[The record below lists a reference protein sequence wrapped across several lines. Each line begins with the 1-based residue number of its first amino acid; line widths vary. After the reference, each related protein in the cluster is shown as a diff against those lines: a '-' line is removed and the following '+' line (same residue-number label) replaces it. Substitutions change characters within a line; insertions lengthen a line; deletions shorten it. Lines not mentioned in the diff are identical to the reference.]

1 MSIKHSLTLDD
12 NIFLDE
18 TGKAIGVIAP
28 STLYCLINNT
38 TYINGPNS
46 AIRLNQQSISALTE
60 GLRNS
65 GSLIEGTPEESQ
77 EIIRLLKHPETS
89 RNTSFFMCLA
99 KNCAQIIKDFQSL
112 RDARVLIVGCG
123 GIGSSVALLLAGCGI
138 KKFTLADSDT
148 IERSNLNRQLFW
160 RIKDIGKHKVNVLQ
174 SAITDRFENTNIEL
188 IKRKLSFD
196 ELLQLTSDVK
206 YTAII
211 VTADEPATL
220 ASRSGELAY
229 KTSTPV
235 VSGGY
240 LHTHCSANFFTG
252 ENTQHSFDL
261 DEDAAHWLKL
271 QTSIMPSFGPMNFS
285 IASLLAYGAISFIA
299 RESFQDQKTFLTQW
313 NASNFPTNFNVF
325 RPSTELGPAIP

>member
-1 MSIKHSLTLDD
+1 MNIKHSLTLDD
-12 NIFLDE
+12 HIFLDE

-28 STLYCLINNT
+28 STFYCLINNT

-46 AIRLNQQSISALTE
+46 TIRLNRQNLPALTE

-65 GSLIEGTPEESQ
+65 GSLIEGTPEEVS
-77 EIIRLLKHPETS
+77 EIIQLLKQPDTS
-89 RNTSFFMCLA
+89 RNASFFMCTA
-99 KNCAQIIKDFQSL
+99 KKCAQIIKDFQSL

-123 GIGSSVALLLAGCGI
+123 GIGSSVALMLAGCGI
-138 KKFTLADSDT
+138 KKFTLVDSDT

-160 RIKDIGKHKVNVLQ
+160 RIKDIGNHKVNTLKT
-174 SAITDRFENTNIEL
+174 AITDRFENTQIEL
-188 IKRKLSFD
+188 IKRKLSFA
-196 ELLQLTSDVK
+196 ELLQLTTDVK
-206 YTAII
+206 YTTIV

-220 ASRSGELAY
+220 ASRCGELAN

-252 ENTQHSFDL
+252 EHTQHGFDL

-271 QTSIMPSFGPMNFS
+271 QTAIMPSFGPMNFS
-285 IASLLAYGAISFIA
+285 IASLLAYGAVSFIA
-299 RESFQDQKTFLTQW
+299 TESFQNQQTLVTQW
-313 NASNFPTNFNVF
+313 NASHFPTHFNVF
-325 RPSTELGPAIP
+325 DTPFN